1 MWTNEK
7 TTLMRISAL
16 CMMLLSSCPDRI
28 WVDAFALTAPLCC
41 YRRTHVHG
49 TTSSSSWTLMHAKT
63 IDRKWKRHPAL
74 FLRLMEQD
82 ESDSPVD
89 ETDQTNQQNDAASQS
104 SIPSRAS
111 YDAVE
116 SMNTEQLMAAIG
128 TSPRRIVLSF
138 LSASTIALGANFLG
152 ITSHLLEALPD
163 SAVEATGLDT
173 FYPRGTNPWRCLE
186 MLRKLI
192 G

>member
-1 MWTNEK
+1 
-7 TTLMRISAL
+7 MRISAL
-16 CMMLLSSCPDRI
+16 CMMLLSSCPNRI
-28 WVDAFALTAPLCC
+28 WVNAFALTSLSCS
-41 YRRTHVHG
+41 YQRTHVLG
-49 TTSSSSWTLMHAKT
+49 TTSSSSWSTLMHAKAF
-63 IDRKWKRHPAL
+63 DPKWKRRQAL
-74 FLRLMEQD
+74 FSRLVEQD
-82 ESDSPVD
+82 ESDSPVE
-89 ETDQTNQQNDAASQS
+89 ETDRPNRAQIDAATQS
-104 SIPSRAS
+104 SMTSRAS

-173 FYPRGTNPWRCLE
+173 FYPRGTNPW
-186 MLRKLI
+186 
-192 G
+192 